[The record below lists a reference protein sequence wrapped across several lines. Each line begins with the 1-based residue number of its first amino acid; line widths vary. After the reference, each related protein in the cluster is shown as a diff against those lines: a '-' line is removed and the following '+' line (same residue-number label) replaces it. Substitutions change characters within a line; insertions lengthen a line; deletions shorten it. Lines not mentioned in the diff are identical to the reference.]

1 VSNEAPGRLDDV
13 RTVRGTVLSLLR
25 DEGPLPRIEI
35 ARRAGVSATTIT
47 RAVNQLVDD
56 EIVLEGGSIS
66 PSRLGRPATELTIRP
81 ESYFVVG
88 VQIGVGFVQLGV
100 LDVLGEQ
107 RATRSFSYDVALP
120 ATEVVERTAIEIGAL
135 IAASGID
142 RRLVLGVGVAVPGPV
157 DPSGRRMLLPINL
170 SWRDVAVA
178 DILESLLDLQVR
190 VEHNVRSMALA
201 EVRFGVGR
209 GLGSVAF
216 VYLRTGL
223 GAGLVVEG
231 QPFSGGVHGAIEL
244 GHLQVL
250 DPGEECICGNHGCL
264 ETVVSDRAL
273 ARRVAELGLPA
284 TDNPL
289 TAIWNASTPE
299 AEAVAEQI
307 VTSIAKGL
315 ASLVNLLNPE
325 LILLGGALA
334 AIPAEM
340 AARIDAATRVGVF
353 PTVRDS
359 IRIQPS
365 TLGMDAGVLGGGTA
379 ALDSYFY
386 A

>member
-1 VSNEAPGRLDDV
+1 MSNEALA
-13 RTVRGTVLSLLR
+13 RTDEPRSVRGAVLSLLR

-35 ARRAGVSATTIT
+35 ARRSHVSATTIT
-47 RAVNQLVDD
+47 RAVNQLLDD
-56 EIVLEGGSIS
+56 AIVVEGGSIS
-66 PSRLGRPATELTIRP
+66 PAGLGRPATEISLRAD
-81 ESYFVVG
+81 SYFVVG
-88 VQIGVGFVQLGV
+88 VQIGIGFAQLGI
-100 LDVLGEQ
+100 LDVLGAP
-107 RATRSFSYDVALP
+107 RGIRSFSYDIDLP
-120 ATEVVERTAIEIGAL
+120 ASDVLERAAVEIAEL
-135 IAASGID
+135 IAESGVD

-157 DPSGRRMLLPINL
+157 DARGRRMLLPINL
-170 SWRDVAVA
+170 HWRDVAVA
-178 DILESLLDLQVR
+178 DILEPILGLPVR

-201 EVRFGVGR
+201 ETRFGVGR

-250 DPGEECICGNHGCL
+250 DAGDECVCGNHGCL

-273 ARRVAELGLPA
+273 RRRVDALGLPLN
-284 TDNPL
+284 DNPL
-289 TAIWNASTPE
+289 TELWSSELPE
-299 AEAVAEQI
+299 ARHAVDQI
-307 VTSIAKGL
+307 VGALAKGL

-334 AIPAEM
+334 AIPAEFS
-340 AARIDAATRVGVF
+340 ARIDAATRAAVF
-353 PTVRDS
+353 PTVRES
-359 IRIQPS
+359 TRIQPS
-365 TLGMDAGVLGGGTA
+365 TLGMDAGVLGGGA
-379 ALDSYFY
+379 VALDHYFY